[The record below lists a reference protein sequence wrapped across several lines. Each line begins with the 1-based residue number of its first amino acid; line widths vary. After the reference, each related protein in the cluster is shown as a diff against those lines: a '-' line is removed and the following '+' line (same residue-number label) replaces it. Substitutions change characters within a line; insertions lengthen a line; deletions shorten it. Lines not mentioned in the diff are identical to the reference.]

1 MSISAQTMRYLV
13 ARSGGFC
20 QNPNCRASL
29 ITIFESGRMSDVNE
43 LAHIIGQSSDGPRGQ
58 NALPLS
64 QRDEYENIIILC
76 PTCHTKIDKNPQEFP
91 TEMVRGWKRQHEEEI
106 DNALSVPIF
115 KQRPELKKA
124 IEPLL
129 QKNKSIFE
137 AYGPHCHD
145 SANPLSESFKQWQ
158 RHVIMTILPNNRRVE
173 ALLVKNIDLLNE
185 QEKGVLRQFSVHV
198 EAFEYNHISGEKNSS
213 APLFSTKLNT
223 ILQD

>member
-1 MSISAQTMRYLV
+1 
-13 ARSGGFC
+13 
-20 QNPNCRASL
+20 
-29 ITIFESGRMSDVNE
+29 MSDVNE

-213 APLFSTKLNT
+213 APLFPTKLNT

>member
-1 MSISAQTMRYLV
+1 
-13 ARSGGFC
+13 
-20 QNPNCRASL
+20 
-29 ITIFESGRMSDVNE
+29 
-43 LAHIIGQSSDGPRGQ
+43 
-58 NALPLS
+58 
-64 QRDEYENIIILC
+64 
-76 PTCHTKIDKNPQEFP
+76 
-91 TEMVRGWKRQHEEEI
+91 MVRGWKRQHEEEI

-173 ALLVKNIDLLNE
+173 ALLV
-185 QEKGVLRQFSVHV
+185 R
-198 EAFEYNHISGEKNSS
+198 
-213 APLFSTKLNT
+213 
-223 ILQD
+223 